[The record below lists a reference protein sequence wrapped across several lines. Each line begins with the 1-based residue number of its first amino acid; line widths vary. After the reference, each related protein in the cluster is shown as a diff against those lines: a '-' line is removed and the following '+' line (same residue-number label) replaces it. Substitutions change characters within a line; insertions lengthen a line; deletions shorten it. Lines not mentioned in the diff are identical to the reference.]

1 MKLRWTLS
9 ACLLA
14 GVFAHAQKIG
24 ITPNPVMTDETT
36 EIRVT
41 EVPAAGHV
49 TIRAEL
55 VDGGGQAWASE
66 AEFVADTQG
75 TIEVAKQAPVKG
87 SYRTNSAMGL
97 IWSMRPI
104 AKDVHQYEPPHNLEA
119 QVIHFHLLQ
128 GGKETASARLEQ
140 LPIREGVREIHVE
153 GALHGVFFVPAG
165 VDKHAGVLVLGG
177 SEGGMPMRRA
187 AWLASH
193 GFAAFALCYFHCEG
207 RPVELQNIDLEY
219 FAQALSW
226 MMQRPEVAGDRL
238 AVMGTS
244 RGGELALQVGSMYPQ
259 IRAVAAYVPANVRY
273 PACCGQSGFAAW
285 TWQGQA
291 LAWANPRQ
299 RNNAGMMIRAAI
311 SVEHTHGPILVIG
324 GEDDGV
330 WPSAEMV
337 DAVATRLRQAHFK
350 YACIELKYPHAG
362 HRAGMPEIDPS
373 WHGGVVHPLTGKA
386 IELGGTPE
394 GNAQSSLDAIP
405 KVLAFLDQSLSA
417 GGEPSSAEGRK

>member
-14 GVFAHAQKIG
+14 GAFAHAQKIV
-24 ITPNPVMTDETT
+24 ITPNPAMTDETA

-41 EVPAAGHV
+41 EVPAAAHV

-66 AEFVADTQG
+66 AEFIADAQG

-87 SYRTNSAMGL
+87 SYRTSSAMGL

-104 AKDVHQYEPPHNLEA
+104 TKDVHQYEPPRDFGP

-128 GGKETASARLEQ
+128 GGKETAGAQLEQ
-140 LPIREGVREIHVE
+140 RPIRDGVREIRVE
-153 GALHGVFFVPAG
+153 GTLHGVFFAPAG
-165 VDKHAGVLVLGG
+165 MDKHAGVLVLGG
-177 SEGGMPMRRA
+177 SEGGMPIRRA

-207 RPVELQNIDLEY
+207 RPAELQNIDLEY
-219 FAQALSW
+219 FGQALSW

-244 RGGELALQVGSMYPQ
+244 RGGELALQVGSMYPP

-291 LAWANPRQ
+291 LAWANPRE
-299 RNNAGMMIRAAI
+299 RNNLIMMTRAAI

-324 GEDDGV
+324 GQDDGV
-330 WPSAEMV
+330 WPSAEMA
-337 DAVATRLRQAHFK
+337 DAVAARLRHAHFT
-350 YACIELKYPHAG
+350 YPCIELKYPHAG

-405 KVLAFLDQSLSA
+405 KVLAFLDQSLAA
-417 GGEPSSAEGRK
+417 GGQPSGAEGCK